1 MKKRNFLKLFL
12 LAAFVMPAFFANA
25 QSKLDK
31 QVLMTIGDQDVT
43 VKDFSDVYY
52 KNNLKSDVIE
62 KKSVDDYLEL
72 FTTFRMKVMEAERLQ
87 LDTSAKF
94 QKELAGYRKQLAK
107 PFMSSDDISDE
118 LLQEAYQRKLK
129 DIRASHILIR
139 CDKNALPSDTLKAYN
154 RAMEIR
160 KKALKGEDFGDLAV
174 KYSDDPSAKATPAT
188 EQTPARPGNRGDLGY
203 FTVFDMVYPFETGA
217 YNTKEGEI
225 SLPVRSDFGYH
236 LIKVQSVTEAMGAIQ
251 AAHIFIQLPFDAPE
265 DEVNAAKQKADN
277 IYNELMAK
285 DGKNWNEMVKQYSD
299 DKGTSSRNG
308 ALSSFTVS
316 RIVPEFIEVCKSLEI
331 DQIGKPIRTNYG
343 FHIIKLLG
351 KSGVNSFEKESKGL
365 SERIEKDMRSKKSE
379 EVVLK
384 QVKNEYKFK
393 QNDKNLEAFI
403 ASVDSSILRK
413 AYEPSADVDLN
424 TTLFSLENNPTK
436 VSDFVEYIK
445 KNMTLQKYVTP
456 ATYAYQLYE
465 NFRNTTILDY
475 ADAHLEEKYPE
486 FKALVQEYRDGILLF
501 DLMDREVWDK
511 AVKDTLGLQEFH
523 SRNASKYMW
532 NDRVYAT
539 IITVT
544 RPESLPKVKSLLNNG
559 IELDSL
565 RNAIQRDSINY
576 AFVRKGYY
584 QKGDNQFVDQTEWKV
599 GVRNEIP
606 STVDQ
611 STTIV
616 CIREVR
622 KPEPKTLKEAR
633 GLVTSDYQV
642 ELEKKWVQSLKER
655 YPVKINEKVLDKIRK
670 MYQLRRPAFL
680 SVSLSSCYWQAAT
693 TSRETQTKSL

>member
-1 MKKRNFLKLFL
+1 MFL
-12 LAAFVMPAFFANA
+12 LASILMPTLFANA
-25 QSKLDK
+25 QSKIDK

-43 VKDFSDVYY
+43 VKEFCDVYY

-62 KKSVDDYLEL
+62 KKSVDEYLEL
-72 FTTFRMKVMEAERLQ
+72 FTTFRMKVMEAERLK

-107 PFMSSDDISDE
+107 PFMSSDDITDE

-129 DIRASHILIR
+129 DIRASHILVR

-154 RAMEIR
+154 KAMDIR
-160 KKALKGEDFGDLAV
+160 KKALAKDADFGALADQ
-174 KYSDDPSAKATPAT
+174 YSDDPSAKGMKATD
-188 EQTPARPGNRGDLGY
+188 QTPARPGNHGDLGY

-225 SLPVRSDFGYH
+225 SMPVRSDFGYH
-236 LIKVQSVTEAMGAIQ
+236 IIKVQSVTDAMGAVQ
-251 AAHIFIQLPFDAPE
+251 AAHIFLQLPFDASAE
-265 DEVNAAKQKADN
+265 DEAAMKQKADN
-277 IYNELMAK
+277 IYNQLMAQ

-299 DKGTSSRNG
+299 DKGTVNRNG

-316 RIVPEFIEVCKSLEI
+316 RIVPEFIEACKSLEI
-331 DQIGKPIRTNYG
+331 DQIAKPVRTNYG
-343 FHIIKLLG
+343 YHIIKLLS
-351 KSGVNSFEKESKGL
+351 KSGVGSFEKESNGL
-365 SERIEKDMRSKKSE
+365 SERIEKDQRSKKSE

-384 QVKNEYKFK
+384 QVKSEYKFK
-393 QNDKNLEAFI
+393 QNDKNLEAFLATI
-403 ASVDSSILRK
+403 DSTILRK
-413 AYEPSADVDLN
+413 AYEPADDVDLN
-424 TTLFSLENNPTK
+424 ATLFTLENNPTK
-436 VSDFVEYIK
+436 VKDFVAYIK
-445 KNMTLQKYVTP
+445 KNMTAQKYVTP

-465 NFRNTTILDY
+465 NFRNETILDY
-475 ADAHLEEKYPE
+475 ADAHLEDKYPE
-486 FKALVQEYRDGILLF
+486 FKALVQEYKDGIMLF
-501 DLMDREVWDK
+501 DLMDREVWNK
-511 AVKDTLGLQEFH
+511 AVKDTVGLKEFH
-523 SRNASKYMW
+523 ERNAAKYMW
-532 NDRVYAT
+532 GDRVQAS

-544 RPESLPKVKSLLNNG
+544 RPESLPKVKALLDNG

-565 RNAIQRDSINY
+565 RSAIQRDSIGY

-584 QKGDNQFVDQTEWKV
+584 QKGDNQYVDQTEWKV

-642 ELEKKWVQSLKER
+642 ELEQKWVQSLKER
-655 YPVKINEKVLDKIRK
+655 YPVKVNEKVLDKVRK
-670 MYQLRRPAFL
+670 MY
-680 SVSLSSCYWQAAT
+680 
-693 TSRETQTKSL
+693 K

>member
-1 MKKRNFLKLFL
+1 MKQFNFLKMFV

-31 QVLMTIGDQDVT
+31 QVLMTIGNQDIT
-43 VKDFSDVYY
+43 VKEFSDVYY

-62 KKSVDDYLEL
+62 KKSVDEYLDL

-107 PFMSSDDISDE
+107 PFMSSDDITEE
-118 LLQEAYQRKLK
+118 LLEEAYQRKQK

-154 RAMEIR
+154 KAMDVR
-160 KKALKGEDFGDLAV
+160 KKALAKGADFAALADQ
-174 KYSDDPSAKATPAT
+174 YSEDPSAKGMKATD
-188 EQTPARPGNRGDLGY
+188 QNPARPGNHGDLGY

-225 SLPVRSDFGYH
+225 SMPIRSDFGYH
-236 LIKVQSVTEAMGAIQ
+236 IIKVKSVTDAMGSIQ
-251 AAHIFIQLPFDAPE
+251 AAHIFLQLPYDAPE
-265 DEVNAAKQKADN
+265 EEVAAMKQKADN
-277 IYNELMAK
+277 IYNELMKK
-285 DGKNWNEMVKQYSD
+285 DGKNWADMVSQYTD
-299 DKGTSSRNG
+299 DKGTISRDG

-331 DQIGKPIRTNYG
+331 GQIAKPVRTNYG

-351 KSGVNSFEKESKGL
+351 HSGVDTFEKEKQAL
-365 SERIEKDMRSKKSE
+365 TERIEKDMRSKKSE
-379 EVVLK
+379 ELVLK

-393 QNDKNLEAFI
+393 QNDKNLETFMATI
-403 ASVDSSILRK
+403 DSSILRK
-413 AYEPSADVDLN
+413 EYEPTEKVDMN
-424 TTLFSLENNPTK
+424 ATLFSLENNPTK
-436 VSDFVEYIK
+436 VSDFVNYIK
-445 KNMTLQKYVTP
+445 ENMKMQKFTSP

-465 NFRNTTILDY
+465 SFSNGVVMDY

-501 DLMDREVWDK
+501 DLMDQEVWSK
-511 AVKDTLGLQEFH
+511 AVKDTLGLEEFH
-523 SRNASKYMW
+523 QRNASKYMW
-532 NDRVYAT
+532 GDRAYAT
-539 IITVT
+539 IITIT
-544 RPESLPKVKSLLNNG
+544 RPESLSKVKALLDSG

-565 RNAIQRDSINY
+565 RSIVHHDSIP
-576 AFVRKGYY
+576 AVFVRKGYY
-584 QKGDNQFVDQTEWKV
+584 QKGDNNFVDQTEWKV

-616 CIREVR
+616 CIRELR
-622 KPEPKTLKEAR
+622 KPEQKTLKEAR

-642 ELEKKWVQSLKER
+642 ELEQKWVQSLKER
-655 YPVKINEKVLDKIRK
+655 YPVTINEKVLDKVRK
-670 MYQLRRPAFL
+670 LYQ
-680 SVSLSSCYWQAAT
+680 
-693 TSRETQTKSL
+693 